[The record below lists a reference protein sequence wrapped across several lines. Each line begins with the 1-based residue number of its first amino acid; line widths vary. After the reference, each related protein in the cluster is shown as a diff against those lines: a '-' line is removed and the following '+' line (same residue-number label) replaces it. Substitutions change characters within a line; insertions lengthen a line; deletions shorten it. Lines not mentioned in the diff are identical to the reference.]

1 LREVIIDVNR
11 FSVSMVLSVV
21 ALAAGL
27 IGIFTA
33 WMLYIQ
39 HPELPERIAE
49 RLRGLREL
57 LWRKYYIDEIYD
69 RVLSRPLFWASTYI
83 LTDGVDHAVID
94 GFVDGS
100 ANAVEGSGE
109 ATRKIESG
117 NVQHY
122 AFVYLIGAVAVA
134 GYYVY
139 LVMR

>member
-1 LREVIIDVNR
+1 M
-11 FSVSMVLSVV
+11 SLSVV

-27 IGIFTA
+27 IGIFIA

-39 HPELPERIAE
+39 RPELPGRIAE
-49 RLRGLREL
+49 RLHGLREL

-69 RVLSRPLFWASTYI
+69 RLISRPLFWASTHI
-83 LTDGVDHAVID
+83 LNDGIDHAVID
-94 GFVDGS
+94 GIVDGS
-100 ANAVEGSGE
+100 GNAVEGGGE